1 MSQSD
6 EAQKQLSEKFIVM
19 GAIDLSYI
27 KQLEETQNLVE
38 MYESHTGNKF
48 IDFVSQLLLQ
58 DSTKDEA
65 H

>member
-1 MSQSD
+1 MAQSD